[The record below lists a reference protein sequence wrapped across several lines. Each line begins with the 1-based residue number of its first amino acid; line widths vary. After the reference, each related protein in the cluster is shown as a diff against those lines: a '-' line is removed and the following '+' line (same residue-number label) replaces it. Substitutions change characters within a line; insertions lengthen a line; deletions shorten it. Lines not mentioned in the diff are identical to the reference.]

1 MSVKG
6 IGKREGRVN
15 SGGEPRRAART
26 MRPLRVCHHKHRML
40 ICATESR
47 WIGANGGPVG
57 GFPLFGLFVCLRI
70 SVLLLV
76 IVVFS
81 FYTGHC
87 LRAPRCM
94 INK

>member
-1 MSVKG
+1 MDR
-6 IGKREGRVN
+6 GKWRP
-15 SGGEPRRAART
+15 SGGIFF
-26 MRPLRVCHHKHRML
+26 V
-40 ICATESR
+40 
-47 WIGANGGPVG
+47 
-57 GFPLFGLFVCLRI
+57 GLFVCLRI

-81 FYTGHC
+81 FYTGHS